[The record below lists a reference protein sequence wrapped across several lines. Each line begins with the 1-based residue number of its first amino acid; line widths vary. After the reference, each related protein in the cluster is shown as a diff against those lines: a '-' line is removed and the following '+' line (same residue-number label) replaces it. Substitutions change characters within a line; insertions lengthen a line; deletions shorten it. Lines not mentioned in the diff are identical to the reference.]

1 MGRSTWLDFNIYIY
15 ILYYL
20 RMVYGSELIELLESG
35 CVVVVESR
43 WLTWVI

>member
-1 MGRSTWLDFNIYIY
+1 MGRSTWLDFNIY